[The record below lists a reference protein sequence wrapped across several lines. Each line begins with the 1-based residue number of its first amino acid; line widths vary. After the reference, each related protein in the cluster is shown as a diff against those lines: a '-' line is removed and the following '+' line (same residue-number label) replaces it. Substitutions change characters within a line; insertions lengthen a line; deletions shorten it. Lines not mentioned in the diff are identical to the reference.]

1 MAQTLYSKTP
11 SVVVMDNRGLN
22 VRTVQYYRHPDN
34 VDLTDERISFSQYT
48 LAGFPERI
56 FSPRQYDL
64 WKRDHSIK
72 PDRASIQSL
81 SGMALRTEG
90 ADDGVAMA
98 LNDIAGRP
106 VISVDAMGVKRRY
119 LYEENHLAGRLLS
132 ITEQAPDQE
141 SSVVERF
148 VWSGN
153 SQQEKAYN
161 LVGTCV
167 SRYDTAGREEF
178 QSISLLGS
186 PLKITRQLLPDDI
199 EADWQGNTPNDWNTS
214 FSGNVSEDSFITT
227 SFTTASFTTHMTT
240 DVTGALLTQ
249 TDAMGNQQRYEY
261 DRAGQ
266 LKSHWLT
273 PAQGEEKN
281 IIASLTYSAAG
292 QTLTQKEGN
301 GILTTNL
308 YEQKTQ
314 RLSESRVERPSDHPS
329 GAAVLQN
336 FHYKYDP
343 VGNVVSVY
351 DHAQTVR
358 YWRNQKISPE
368 NQYTYDSFYQLV
380 SATGREMS
388 VLSGSISSLPS
399 PLIPV
404 SNGDD
409 VYTNYIRRYT
419 YDRGNNLTQI
429 QHNAS
434 GSRNNHVTSLTVSSR
449 NNRAVLSTFTTD
461 PEQVDAWFDAGGHQT
476 SLLPGQKLTYNQRGE
491 LSRVIPVSRDTE
503 KDEEWYRYNE
513 DSQRLVKVSQH
524 LNGNTQRKARTV
536 YLPGL
541 ELRTMFRGNTLNEE
555 LHIITVGHVRLLHW
569 VSGQPAEIKGD
580 QLRYSYSNFIGS
592 SAMEVDEAGKVIS
605 QEEYYPYGGTSIW
618 TVRNQTEAAY
628 KFHRY
633 SGKERDATG
642 LYYYG
647 LRYYQPWTGRWL
659 SADPGGIIDGLN
671 MFSMVH
677 NNPVNGVDSD
687 GGASLMSN
695 VITLIGG
702 IFNNGFSLPS
712 FSRPSF
718 SLPSFSRFLTS
729 LFDFDFSFDFSPVG
743 MVKKIAGPAV
753 KFVYKKTYKKLLNY
767 ALSKAKTEQ
776 QKRNIIRGFRGVSVG
791 VGVAIAIASVVSGAG
806 LAIPVAVGVVA
817 AGGAIAGAIGVFAGP
832 ISRSLSKAYAKLFR
846 GRTAAH
852 LSTATGNFM
861 AGGSAGSAA
870 VAHGVTSVNDPVLKR
885 QGRTSEY
892 RSLAGAEVGMASG
905 TVSAVLNDDLVK
917 SGLAASAAAMGS
929 QVSES
934 QRTLEGVGDVAATAA
949 IEGALAGRK
958 LAKTLG
964 LRSLAARAAE
974 TVAEVAT
981 NVDIST
987 ASLIENSSTAIY
999 AHGKT
1004 FLHVR
1009 TEDTNNFEAFRNI
1022 EETLPADGDA
1032 GWLSDALE
1040 NVWEWFSWSRNQNQE
1055 SFA

>member
-22 VRTVQYYRHPDN
+22 VRTVQYYRHPDT
-34 VDLTDERISFSQYT
+34 VDFTDERISFSQYT

-64 WKRDHSIK
+64 WKRDNSIK

-90 ADDGVAMA
+90 ADDGVAAA

-141 SSVVERF
+141 FSVVERF

-153 SQQEKAYN
+153 GEQEKAYN

-167 SRYDTAGREEF
+167 SRYDTAGREEC
-178 QSISLLGS
+178 QSVSLLGS
-186 PLKITRQLLPDDI
+186 PLRITRQLLPDDI
-199 EADWQGNTPNDWNTS
+199 EADWQGNTPNDWNTL
-214 FSGNVSEDSFITT
+214 FSGNVSGN
-227 SFTTASFTTHMTT
+227 SFTTCMTA
-240 DVTGALLTQ
+240 DVTGALLIQ
-249 TDAMGNQQRYEY
+249 TDAMGNQLRYEY

-273 PAQGEEKN
+273 SAQGKEKN

-292 QTLTQKEGN
+292 QTLTQKDGN

-329 GAAVLQN
+329 GATILQN

-351 DHAQTVR
+351 DHAQAVR

-388 VLSGSISSLPS
+388 TLSGSISSLPS

-429 QHNAS
+429 QHNAP
-434 GSRNNHVTSLTVSSR
+434 GSRNNHATSLTVSSR
-449 NNRAVLSTFTTD
+449 NNRAVLSAFTTD
-461 PEQVDAWFDAGGHQT
+461 PEQVDTWFDAGGHQT

-491 LSRVIPVSRDTE
+491 LSQVTPVSRDTE
-503 KDEEWYRYNE
+503 MDEEWYRYNE
-513 DSQRLVKVSQH
+513 DSQRLVKVSQY

-555 LHIITVGHVRLLHW
+555 LHIITAGHVRLLHW
-569 VSGQPAEIKGD
+569 VSGQPAEIEGD
-580 QLRYSYSNFIGS
+580 QLRYSYSNFTGS

-647 LRYYQPWTGRWL
+647 LRYYQPWAGRWL

-718 SLPSFSRFLTS
+718 SWPSFSLPSFSRPSFS
-729 LFDFDFSFDFSPVG
+729 FDFDFSFDFSPVG
-743 MVKKIAGPAV
+743 VVKKIAGPAI
-753 KFVYKKTYKKLLNY
+753 KFVYKKAYKKLLNY

-791 VGVAIAIASVVSGAG
+791 VGVAVAIAGVVSSAG

-817 AGGAIAGAIGVFAGP
+817 AGGAIAGAVGVFAGP

-885 QGRTSEY
+885 QGRTGEY
-892 RSLAGAEVGMASG
+892 RSLAGAEVGIASG

-917 SGLAASAAAMGS
+917 SGIAASAAAMGS

-934 QRTLEGVGDVAATAA
+934 QKALEGVGDVAATAA
-949 IEGALAGRK
+949 IEGASAGRK
-958 LAKTLG
+958 LAKALG
-964 LRSLAARAAE
+964 LRSLTARAAE

-981 NVDIST
+981 NVDISP

-1009 TEDTNNFEAFRNI
+1009 TGDTNNFEAFRNI

-1032 GWLSDALE
+1032 GWLSGALE
-1040 NVWEWFSWSRNQNQE
+1040 NVWGWFSWSRNQNQE